1 MIWHTVQQGECIS
14 SIAKLYRI
22 ADPSKIYSHPDNAAL
37 RQKRADPNLLFP
49 GDEVA
54 IPFETRQE
62 NRAIDSKHRFRV
74 GAQPTMLRLIILN
87 EDGQPVAD
95 KNYSLSVDGQQVEGR
110 TRPNGLIEHEIAAD
124 AQRGELR
131 VQLDDP
137 AYGTVY
143 TWSLQIGF
151 LDPIDELSGVQA
163 RLNNLG
169 FDSGEVDGLNGPR
182 TRAAVKS
189 FQKKHGLVVDG
200 IAGPKTKA
208 QLKRVYGC

>member
-1 MIWHTVQQGECIS
+1 
-14 SIAKLYRI
+14 
-22 ADPSKIYSHPDNAAL
+22 
-37 RQKRADPNLLFP
+37 
-49 GDEVA
+49 
-54 IPFETRQE
+54 
-62 NRAIDSKHRFRV
+62 
-74 GAQPTMLRLIILN
+74 
-87 EDGQPVAD
+87 
-95 KNYSLSVDGQQVEGR
+95 
-110 TRPNGLIEHEIAAD
+110 
-124 AQRGELR
+124 
-131 VQLDDP
+131 LDDP